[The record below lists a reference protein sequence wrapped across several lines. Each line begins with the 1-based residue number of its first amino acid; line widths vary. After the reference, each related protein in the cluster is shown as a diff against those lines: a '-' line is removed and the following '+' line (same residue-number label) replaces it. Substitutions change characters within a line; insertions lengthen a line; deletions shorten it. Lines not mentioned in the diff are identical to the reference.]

1 MYKAETL
8 KKDASTRAVEFLNK
22 VDHAVQHSKSFSDI
36 TDKIIASATVVLEQ
50 AMKDAYFK
58 GLRDATCVY
67 EDREDLQYL
76 KDAISKASEE
86 LNNNVKKIKVWKSKR
101 LLKRTAMR

>member
-8 KKDASTRAVEFLNK
+8 KKDASTRAAGFLIK
-22 VDHAVQHSKSFSDI
+22 IDKAVQHSKSFSDI
-36 TDKIIASATVVLEQ
+36 TDKIIAAATEVLEQ

-58 GLRDATCVY
+58 GLRDATVVY
-67 EDREDLQYL
+67 QDKEDLQYL

-86 LNNNVKKIKVWKSKR
+86 LNN
-101 LLKRTAMR
+101 

>member
-1 MYKAETL
+1 MYRSETL

-22 VDHAVQHSKSFSDI
+22 VDHAVQYSKSFSDI
-36 TDKIIASATVVLEQ
+36 TDKISASATVVLEQ

-86 LNNNVKKIKVWKSKR
+86 LNNNV
-101 LLKRTAMR
+101 

>member
-8 KKDASTRAVEFLNK
+8 KKAASTRAVEFLNK

-58 GLRDATCVY
+58 GLRDSTCVY

-76 KDAISKASEE
+76 KDAISKASED
-86 LNNNVKKIKVWKSKR
+86 LNNNV
-101 LLKRTAMR
+101 